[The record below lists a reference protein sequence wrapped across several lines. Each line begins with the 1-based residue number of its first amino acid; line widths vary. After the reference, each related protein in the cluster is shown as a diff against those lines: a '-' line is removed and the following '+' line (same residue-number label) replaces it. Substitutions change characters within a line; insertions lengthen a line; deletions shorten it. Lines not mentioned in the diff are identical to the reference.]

1 VYFPI
6 DRVIR
11 FITNRKSACQL
22 TFIILTHCIKIDH
35 VLIYICK
42 RLRLTVVGKVH
53 YFCVSVPLVIS
64 DIHAPVLKC
73 TPSITRYVEPGRTSL
88 HVYWAEPE
96 VEDNSRNPHVV
107 QLSGPEPGSLLGLG
121 GHVVE
126 YRAADETGNVSPL
139 CTMIVHVEGILYTKV
154 CS

>member
-1 VYFPI
+1 M
-6 DRVIR
+6 IR
-11 FITNRKSACQL
+11 FITNRKSSCQL
-22 TFIILTHCIKIDH
+22 TFIIQSHWIKIDH

-42 RLRLTVVGKVH
+42 WLRLTVWERSITSG
-53 YFCVSVPLVIS
+53 SVPLIIS

-121 GHVVE
+121 GHVVQ
-126 YRAADETGNVSPL
+126 YRAADETRNVSPL
-139 CTMIVHVEGILYTKV
+139 CTMLVHVEGILI
-154 CS
+154 SS